1 MLFLMMEKNKNT
13 WKSKSVVT
21 VLIAAFFC
29 MGARSEFLDDFQR
42 AYNLF
47 QDRQW
52 EASGAAFQKISLAA
66 GSAELR
72 DKCVSYAA
80 RACAWQGKFD
90 EAMDLAGEIEDPAM
104 KAFTQMAAMSAC
116 GKNPELLDKFKVEKI
131 DTWPDE
137 IAYRG
142 YLMRGKALVP
152 GAEAIPDL
160 EKAAASSG
168 LDNIAS
174 LDALRSLAM
183 VYDSRGDRTKKIAA
197 LDRAVEIGEKNSGLR
212 GNEIFLTPALA
223 RAREAVADKDFD
235 KALAVLGVMGQ
246 PKGSWTCRIE
256 EVRGDLYAAQGDK
269 SKAAECYRRALAE
282 ENVRDEIRKPV
293 SEKLARF
300 ETE

>member
-1 MLFLMMEKNKNT
+1 MMENNKNT

-21 VLIAAFFC
+21 VLIAVFFC
-29 MGARSEFLDDFQR
+29 MGARAEFLDDFQR

-52 EASGAAFQKISLAA
+52 EASSAAFQKLAPAA

-80 RACAWQGKFD
+80 RACARQGEFD
-90 EAMDLAGEIEDPAM
+90 EAMELAGKIEDPAV
-104 KAFTQMAAMSAC
+104 KAFAQMAAMSAG
-116 GKNPELLDKFKVEKI
+116 GKNPELLEKFKVEKI
-131 DTWPDE
+131 DAWPDE

-142 YLMRGKALVP
+142 YLMRGKALMP
-152 GAEAIPDL
+152 GAEAIADL
-160 EKAAASSG
+160 EKAAANCG
-168 LDNIAS
+168 VDNIAG
-174 LDALRSLAM
+174 LDALRCLAM
-183 VYDSRGDRTKKIAA
+183 VYDGTGARSKKIAV

-223 RAREAVADKDFD
+223 RAQEAIVDRDFATAF
-235 KALAVLGVMGQ
+235 KVLGIMGR
-246 PKGSWTCRIE
+246 PRGSWTCRIE

-269 SKAAECYRRALAE
+269 SKAEKCYCRALAE

-293 SEKLARF
+293 REKLARL

>member
-1 MLFLMMEKNKNT
+1 MMKKNKNI
-13 WKSKSVVT
+13 WKSKLVFT
-21 VLIAAFFC
+21 VLIAVFC
-29 MGARSEFLDDFQR
+29 CIGARAEFLDEFQD
-42 AYNLF
+42 AYKLF
-47 QDRQW
+47 NDRQW
-52 EASGAAFQKISLAA
+52 EASGAAFQKLSLAA
-66 GSAELR
+66 GGAELR

-80 RACAWQGKFD
+80 RAAARQDKFK
-90 EAMDLAGEIEDPAM
+90 EAMELSGEIEDPAM

-116 GKNPELLDKFKVEKI
+116 GKNPELLEKFKVEKI
-131 DTWPDE
+131 DAWPDE

-152 GAEAIPDL
+152 GAEAISDL
-160 EKAAASSG
+160 EKAAANCG
-168 LDNIAS
+168 ADNIAG

-183 VYDSRGDRTKKIAA
+183 VYDSRGDRSKKIAV

-223 RAREAVADKDFD
+223 RAREAVADKDYD

-256 EVRGDLYAAQGDK
+256 EVQGDLYTAQGDK

-293 SEKLARF
+293 LEKLARL
-300 ETE
+300 EVK